1 MSKGDGEC
9 GVDFLFSD
17 NGFHS
22 KICHAGQPWESCGR
36 GRWKKW
42 KPAVETSQPGFIQE
56 TASQQSTQVHSAA
69 WALTAQEGALNPECT
84 SPCAPPRALI
94 GCIFPSF
101 MNVIPPPI
109 LGGGAQKECEIDNLL
124 LQLFSLSL
132 SPRVKWF
139 LAFKDSSLLFTYLKN
154 L

>member
-36 GRWKKW
+36 GRWEKW
-42 KPAVETSQPGFIQE
+42 EPAVETSQPGFIQE

-69 WALTAQEGALNPECT
+69 WALTAQEGALNHECT

-109 LGGGAQKECEIDNLL
+109 LGGELRRSVKSTISYYSYFLFPWVLELNDFWLL
-124 LQLFSLSL
+124 KIPLYC
-132 SPRVKWF
+132 
-139 LAFKDSSLLFTYLKN
+139 LLI
-154 L
+154 